1 MADIRELRLN
11 LTAKS
16 DQLTGALNDSQI
28 AVNKFGKQFQAMG
41 RKATLVLGGL
51 TVAGFGAVKS
61 AEDVAVA
68 NARLGQILEDM
79 GVQFATKRVT
89 EYAESLERTTAV
101 DAEVI
106 KLTQAKLATFANLN
120 QTIGQTGGAFDRATK
135 AAIDMA
141 AAGFGEASQNAVQL
155 GKALQDPIKGINAL
169 TRSGITFTKQEKANL
184 KALVEGGADYAL
196 QAMGL
201 IESTQEFR
209 DELKAQKGDVQ
220 AVVKAYTDEMTPAQ
234 IQLFEHLQEGGHEL
248 EAQDLILKA
257 IEKQVG
263 GTAEAT
269 ATSSQKMRI
278 AMDNLSESIGA
289 ALLPSFQKLVELV
302 TRFTPALSA
311 NANAIVAVGIAV
323 GGFALAIKT
332 LQFGIEAVNTVI
344 KVATALQWLF
354 NAALAANP
362 VTLLVIAFAALAAG
376 VVIAYNKF
384 EPFKKLVD
392 DTIESVKK
400 LGSAIANSPLGKL
413 VGTVVKGLTGG
424 RATGGSVN
432 AGGVYRV
439 GEFGPETLVMG
450 GASGSIR
457 RGDAGGST
465 VININGIVDA
475 ESARRSIERLLQDS
489 GRRTA
494 AVNLVGSSL

>member
-28 AVNKFGKQFQAMG
+28 AVNKFGKQFQAVG
-41 RKATLVLGGL
+41 RKATLVLGGM
-51 TVAGFGAVKS
+51 TVAGIGAVKS

-68 NARLGQILEDM
+68 NARLGQVLKDM
-79 GVQFATKRVT
+79 GVAEATSRVT
-89 EYAESLERTTAV
+89 KYAESLEQTTAV

-120 QTIGQTGGAFDRATK
+120 KTIGVTGGAFDRATK
-135 AAIDMA
+135 AALDMA

-155 GKALQDPIKGINAL
+155 GKALQDPINGITAL
-169 TRSGITFTKQEKANL
+169 SRSGITFTAQERELIKT
-184 KALVEGGADYAL
+184 LVESGD
-196 QAMGL
+196 
-201 IESTQEFR
+201 T
-209 DELKAQKGDVQ
+209 LKAQD
-220 AVVKAYTDEMTPAQ
+220 M
-234 IQLFEHLQEGGHEL
+234 
-248 EAQDLILKA
+248 ILKA
-257 IEKQVG
+257 IETQVG

-269 ATSSQKMRI
+269 ATSSAKMKI
-278 AMDNLSESIGA
+278 ALDNVSESIGA
-289 ALLPSFQKLVELV
+289 VLLPYFEKFAALIQ
-302 TRFTPALSA
+302 RFTPQLQA
-311 NANAIVAVGIAV
+311 NADVIVAVAV
-323 GGFALAIKT
+323 AVTGLALAIKT
-332 LQFGIEAVNTVI
+332 LQFGIETVNTVI

-384 EPFKKLVD
+384 EPFKNLVD

-400 LGSAIANSPLGKL
+400 LGSAIINSPLGKL
-413 VGTVVKGLTGG
+413 VGTVVKGLTDG

-457 RGDAGGST
+457 RGNAGGST